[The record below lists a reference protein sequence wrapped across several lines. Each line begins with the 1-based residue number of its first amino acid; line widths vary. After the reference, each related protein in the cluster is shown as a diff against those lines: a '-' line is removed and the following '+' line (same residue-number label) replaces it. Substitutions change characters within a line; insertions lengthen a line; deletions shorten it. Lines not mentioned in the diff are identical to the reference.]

1 MTVRGAEPA
10 RRDDE
15 RPEEIGGAP
24 ARRIAVI
31 YNPRSGYWI
40 QRPAQERDALWRRL
54 SEAHGVTL
62 EPHAL
67 PRDDL
72 ERAIERAIASRP
84 DALFVAGG
92 DGTINAVVG
101 VLRGRRIP
109 IGIVPT
115 GTLNLLARDLG
126 IPLDPEAAFAALL
139 AGVEHD
145 IDVAYVNDSPFLC
158 NSQLGL
164 VPHVAH
170 ARERARGKGHGRWR
184 LTPRVWRRALWLWR
198 SYPRVGVELDVG
210 GHTVR
215 LRTRAITVSNNPV
228 SSDGSAP
235 LPGRAAIDRGVLGVY
250 ALREGSRYA
259 LLRLMAKLLAGTWRE
274 DPDVVAHET
283 PRLTID
289 LGQRRR
295 VSISNDGEVLRM
307 HAPLKYR
314 IEPRALRVI
323 VPRPKTPP

>member
-1 MTVRGAEPA
+1 MVRDAEPA
-10 RRDDE
+10 RHDDE
-15 RPEEIGGAP
+15 RPDETGSAAG
-24 ARRIAVI
+24 RRIAVI
-31 YNPRSGYWI
+31 FNPRSGYWI
-40 QRPAQERDALWRRL
+40 SRPAAERDALWRRL
-54 SEAHGVTL
+54 AETHGVST
-62 EPHAL
+62 EAHAL
-67 PRDDL
+67 PRGDFA
-72 ERAIERAIASRP
+72 RGIERAIASRP

-92 DGTINAVVG
+92 DGTINAVVRA
-101 VLRGRRIP
+101 LRGRRMP

-126 IPLDPEAAFAALL
+126 IPLEPEVAVAALL
-139 AGVEHD
+139 RGVEHD
-145 IDVAYVNDSPFLC
+145 IDVAYVNDCPFLC

-210 GHTVR
+210 GHAVR
-215 LRTRAITVSNNPV
+215 LRTRAITVSNNPIAPGA
-228 SSDGSAP
+228 GSP
-235 LPGRAAIDRGVLGVY
+235 VPGRASIDRGLLGVY

-274 DPDVVAHET
+274 DPDVVEHET

-295 VSISNDGEVLRM
+295 VSLSNDGEVVRM
-307 HAPLKYR
+307 HTPLRYR

-323 VPRPKTPP
+323 VPRPKPPP